1 MAKTIFCSGVEDL
14 EELEKQAGGVKFKLF
29 IPRAVVQFKT
39 PFRVWSSA
47 TGTNMVVIGTAD
59 LIAVAKMLPG
69 EKVPEGAVTTKYF
82 KA

>member
-1 MAKTIFCSGVEDL
+1 
-14 EELEKQAGGVKFKLF
+14 
-29 IPRAVVQFKT
+29 
-39 PFRVWSSA
+39 
-47 TGTNMVVIGTAD
+47 MVVIGTAD

>member
-29 IPRAVVQFKT
+29 VPRAVAQFKT
-39 PFRVWSSA
+39 PFRVWSA
-47 TGTNMVVIGTAD
+47 TNGTNMVVIGTAD